1 MSGDFL
7 WIYSISVRCSLPQ
20 ACQQAPLIAAVL
32 STSRTSCVRHRQ
44 IQGIEN
50 PSNYSQFF
58 FFGDLFA
65 RLFMEN
71 LFFLP
76 VECLHRVI
84 EMAFDSGRCRFML
97 ASTEISKQFVFTQFM
112 KPWSRVSAWVVQSNM
127 EDKSVYT
134 MSEHCASCVVGM
146 LIYRLI

>member
-20 ACQQAPLIAAVL
+20 ACQQALLFAAVL
-32 STSRTSCVRHRQ
+32 STSRISCVRHRQ

-84 EMAFDSGRCRFML
+84 EMAFDSSLVAEDAGSCWPALKSPRSSSLHNLWSLGPAFQHELCKAIWR
-97 ASTEISKQFVFTQFM
+97 INQYTQ
-112 KPWSRVSAWVVQSNM
+112 WVSIVQA
-127 EDKSVYT
+127 VWWA
-134 MSEHCASCVVGM
+134 C
-146 LIYRLI
+146 